1 MRHRFRKR
9 MLGKLQRMLYGK
21 PVRMICCDILSG
33 VHSDSAVLI
42 TCNHDHKT
50 VERGLY
56 TGVQIRVLRNE
67 PGEPNLVV
75 AVGDAR
81 YVLDRRIAERIRVR

>member
-1 MRHRFRKR
+1 
-9 MLGKLQRMLYGK
+9 MLGKLQRMIYGK
-21 PVRMICCDILSG
+21 PARMLCCGILSG
-33 VHSDSAVLI
+33 VQSESEVHI

-56 TGVQIRVLRNE
+56 TGVLIRVLRNE
-67 PGEPNLVV
+67 PHEPNLVV

>member
-1 MRHRFRKR
+1 MMHRFRKR
-9 MLGKLQRMLYGK
+9 MLGKLH
-21 PVRMICCDILSG
+21 RMIYGNPQKAVCCERLSDAPEASN
-33 VHSDSAVLI
+33 VHI

-56 TGVQIRVLRNE
+56 TGVQVIVLRNE
-67 PGEPNLVV
+67 QNEPNLVV

-81 YVLDRRIAERIRVR
+81 YVLDRRIAERIKVR

>member
-1 MRHRFRKR
+1 MVHKFPKR
-9 MLGKLQRMLYGK
+9 VLSKLHRMLYGSPK
-21 PVRMICCDILSG
+21 KMVCCDCLSD
-33 VHSDSAVLI
+33 VQAESTVQI

-50 VERGLY
+50 MERGLH
-56 TGVQIRVLRNE
+56 TGVHIRVLRNE
-67 PGEPNLVV
+67 QQEPNIVV